1 MSDYRKLTQKF
12 CIDIVF
18 WLDDKEYSGDNVEQT
33 EAIRLF
39 ISKYL
44 DQLRRTHC
52 LRTDLGRLVSSIGS
66 LYVQEWFDLYKS
78 AEATEIDLLPV
89 LISVAH
95 EITSE
100 ETRQKMVQVV
110 SSKIEG
116 SELSSQVP
124 AKDIVMIISSLFG
137 KQSPKLYLAANNDRL
152 DTSVERSRRM
162 SLSEQILNISGGAN
176 LLDSPNRR
184 APCSRCTDLEQK
196 LLVKTQCVRIAE
208 SENEDLL
215 NFREDA
221 KQINADLQGKIE
233 KLNRQLQKFADY
245 ELVQSENR
253 FLLQENK
260 RLEEATA
267 KLSKVLTENEVLRLR
282 ISQYIDKLENKEASL
297 PLQQST
303 NEEESIQLQFLR
315 KDLQEKE
322 EELKVIQQKHSESSR
337 KLLKLESAE
346 YLGKKKDDLIETLE
360 ETTKTL
366 IFFNPLSLFVTEYA
380 IKIQEA
386 ESAFFESALFNN
398 VNNE

>member
-1 MSDYRKLTQKF
+1 M
-12 CIDIVF
+12 
-18 WLDDKEYSGDNVEQT
+18 
-33 EAIRLF
+33 
-39 ISKYL
+39 
-44 DQLRRTHC
+44 
-52 LRTDLGRLVSSIGS
+52 
-66 LYVQEWFDLYKS
+66 
-78 AEATEIDLLPV
+78 
-89 LISVAH
+89 
-95 EITSE
+95 
-100 ETRQKMVQVV
+100 
-110 SSKIEG
+110 
-116 SELSSQVP
+116 
-124 AKDIVMIISSLFG
+124 
-137 KQSPKLYLAANNDRL
+137 
-152 DTSVERSRRM
+152 
-162 SLSEQILNISGGAN
+162 
-176 LLDSPNRR
+176 
-184 APCSRCTDLEQK
+184 
-196 LLVKTQCVRIAE
+196 RIAE

-282 ISQYIDKLENKEASL
+282 ISQYIDKLENKEVDMSKLEATIYETTETIKSKDSESRNFQSQLEELKEAFYQERAENIELKRVIEENSAGQGQDNSEMEQKSFETPSFSGELSLFLLIYIKISASL

-360 ETTKTL
+360 ETTKT
-366 IFFNPLSLFVTEYA
+366 V
-380 IKIQEA
+380 
-386 ESAFFESALFNN
+386 
-398 VNNE
+398 